1 MSEERNTDIH
11 ILLHRTVKAGDLI
24 TITMDGALLLND
36 QVQNESQMELM

>member
-1 MSEERNTDIH
+1 MPEEKNTDIH

-24 TITMDGALLLND
+24 TITMDGVLLLDD